1 MQIFPLRQSE
11 KKVFP
16 IPANFPGLNNPHRH
30 HQTSVPTREN
40 RRFPSFFSIF
50 ASCHTSKSA
59 LSFMSQTQEIRVFA
73 PATVANVACG
83 YDVLGFAIDSPGDE
97 IVVRH
102 CEKPGLHITKIT
114 GDNGKLPKNPAQNT
128 AGVAAL
134 DLLRHLGMTDR
145 GIEMEIHKKMPF
157 GSGLGSSAA
166 SAVAGVYAVNKL
178 IGEPLSK
185 KQLLPFAMA
194 GEASA
199 DGAWHADNVAPCLMG
214 GIVFIRS
221 NDELDVA
228 QLPAPKNLWAAVVHP
243 DIEILTKVARE
254 ILPKEIPL
262 ENATQQIGNLGGLLC
277 GIILEDYGLI
287 SRSIH
292 DVIAE
297 PRRQKLIPD
306 FYKAKRAALGA
317 GALGFSISGAG
328 PSVFA
333 LCEGEEIAHKVAEAI
348 AKVFTAIPIS
358 NQSYVSRINPHG
370 VHVVTG

>member
-1 MQIFPLRQSE
+1 
-11 KKVFP
+11 
-16 IPANFPGLNNPHRH
+16 
-30 HQTSVPTREN
+30 
-40 RRFPSFFSIF
+40 
-50 ASCHTSKSA
+50 
-59 LSFMSQTQEIRVFA
+59 MSNSSEIRVFA

-102 CEKPGLHITKIT
+102 GSKPGLQITKIT
-114 GDNGKLPKNPAQNT
+114 GDDGKLPKKAEENT

-134 DLLRHLGMTDR
+134 DLLKHLGMTDR
-145 GIEMEIHKKMPF
+145 AIEMEIHKKMPF

-166 SAVAGVYAVNKL
+166 SAVAGAYAVNKL
-178 IGEPLSK
+178 IGEPLNK
-185 KQLLPFAMA
+185 RQLLPFAMA
-194 GEASA
+194 GEYAA
-199 DGAWHADNVAPCLMG
+199 DGAWHADNVAPCLLG

-221 NDELDVA
+221 NIELDVS
-228 QLPAPKNLWAAVVHP
+228 QLPAPDNLWAAVVHP

-277 GIILEDYGLI
+277 GLIQSDYGLI

-306 FYKAKRAALGA
+306 FYKAKRAAMAA

-333 LCEGEEIAHKVAEAI
+333 LCEGEEIANKAAGAVS
-348 AKVFTAIPIS
+348 KVFSEIPVTC
-358 NQSYVSRINPHG
+358 QSHVSKINPHG
-370 VHVVTG
+370 

>member
-1 MQIFPLRQSE
+1 MSPA
-11 KKVFP
+11 P
-16 IPANFPGLNNPHRH
+16 ILKE
-30 HQTSVPTREN
+30 V
-40 RRFPSFFSIF
+40 
-50 ASCHTSKSA
+50 K
-59 LSFMSQTQEIRVFA
+59 VFA

-97 IVVRH
+97 VVVRH
-102 CEKPGLHITKIT
+102 SDKPGLRITKIT
-114 GDNGKLPKNPAQNT
+114 GDDGKLPKTVEGNT

-134 DLLRHLGMTDR
+134 DLLRHLGMMDR

-166 SAVAGVYAVNKL
+166 SAVAGAYAVNKL

-185 KQLLPFAMA
+185 KQLLPFAMT

-199 DGAWHADNVAPCLMG
+199 DGAYHADNVGPSLLG

-221 NDELDVA
+221 NQELDIA
-228 QLPAPKNLWAAVVHP
+228 QLPVPENLWAAVVHP

-254 ILPKEIPL
+254 ILPKHIPI
-262 ENATQQIGNLGGLLC
+262 ENATQQIGNLGGLIC
-277 GIILEDYGLI
+277 GIIQEDYGMI

-297 PRRQKLIPD
+297 PHRQKLIPE
-306 FYKAKRAALGA
+306 FYKAKRAALA
-317 GALGFSISGAG
+317 NGALGFSISGAG

-333 LCEGEEIAHKVAEAI
+333 LCEGEHVAQNVAD
-348 AKVFTAIPIS
+348 AVSKVFTDINLE
-358 NQSYVSRINPHG
+358 NQAYVSKINKHG
-370 VHVVTG
+370 VHVIS

>member
-1 MQIFPLRQSE
+1 MKSQ
-11 KKVFP
+11 
-16 IPANFPGLNNPHRH
+16 PAH
-30 HQTSVPTREN
+30 
-40 RRFPSFFSIF
+40 
-50 ASCHTSKSA
+50 
-59 LSFMSQTQEIRVFA
+59 EIRVFA

-97 IVVRH
+97 VVVRH
-102 CEKPGLHITKIT
+102 SETPGFRITQIT
-114 GDNGKLPKNPAQNT
+114 GDEGKLPLDPERNT
-128 AGVAAL
+128 AGVAAM
-134 DLLRHLGMTDR
+134 DLLRHLGMSDR

-166 SAVAGVYAVNKL
+166 SAVAGAFAVNTL
-178 IGEPLSK
+178 IGEPLTK
-185 KQLLPFAMA
+185 QQLLPFAMA

-199 DGAWHADNVAPCLMG
+199 DGAWHADNVAPCLLG

-228 QLPAPKNLWAAVVHP
+228 CIPSPANLWVAVVHP

-254 ILPKEIPL
+254 ILPREIPL
-262 ENATQQIGNLGGLLC
+262 INATQQIGNLGGLLC
-277 GIILEDYGLI
+277 GLIQEDYGLI

-306 FYKAKRAALGA
+306 FYRAKRAAMAA

-333 LCEGEEIAHKVAEAI
+333 LCEGEATARKAGDAI
-348 AKVFTAIPIS
+348 SKVFTAVPLP
-358 NQSYVSRINPHG
+358 NQIYVSRINPRG
-370 VHVVTG
+370 VHVI

>member
-1 MQIFPLRQSE
+1 
-11 KKVFP
+11 
-16 IPANFPGLNNPHRH
+16 
-30 HQTSVPTREN
+30 
-40 RRFPSFFSIF
+40 
-50 ASCHTSKSA
+50 
-59 LSFMSQTQEIRVFA
+59 
-73 PATVANVACG
+73 
-83 YDVLGFAIDSPGDE
+83 
-97 IVVRH
+97 
-102 CEKPGLHITKIT
+102 
-114 GDNGKLPKNPAQNT
+114 
-128 AGVAAL
+128 VAAL

-166 SAVAGVYAVNKL
+166 SAVAGAYAVNKL

-185 KQLLPFAMA
+185 QQLLPFAMA

-199 DGAWHADNVAPCLMG
+199 DGAWHADNVAPCLLG

-254 ILPKEIPL
+254 ILPTEIPL

-277 GIILEDYGLI
+277 GIIQEDYGLI

-306 FYKAKRAALGA
+306 FYKPNAPPWPPVPSVSRSPAPAPRFSRSALRRRGNRPQGRRRHRARSSPPSRSATRPTFRASTRSGRACDRKAKFDFLLSSRAA
-317 GALGFSISGAG
+317 
-328 PSVFA
+328 
-333 LCEGEEIAHKVAEAI
+333 H
-348 AKVFTAIPIS
+348 
-358 NQSYVSRINPHG
+358 R
-370 VHVVTG
+370 HV

>member
-1 MQIFPLRQSE
+1 MPNS
-11 KKVFP
+11 
-16 IPANFPGLNNPHRH
+16 
-30 HQTSVPTREN
+30 SD
-40 RRFPSFFSIF
+40 
-50 ASCHTSKSA
+50 
-59 LSFMSQTQEIRVFA
+59 IRVFA

-102 CEKPGLHITKIT
+102 GSKPGLIITEIT
-114 GDNGKLPKNPAQNT
+114 GDDGKLPKKATDNT

-134 DLLRHLGMTDR
+134 DLLKHLGMTDR
-145 GIEMEIHKKMPF
+145 PIEMEIHKKMPF

-166 SAVAGVYAVNKL
+166 SAVAGAYAVNKL

-185 KQLLPFAMA
+185 RQLLPFAMA
-194 GEASA
+194 GEYAA
-199 DGAWHADNVAPCLMG
+199 DGAWHADNVAPCLLG

-221 NDELDVA
+221 NVELDVA
-228 QLPAPKNLWAAVVHP
+228 QLPAPDNLWAAVVHP
-243 DIEILTKVARE
+243 DIEVLTKVARE

-277 GIILEDYGLI
+277 GLIQSDYGLI

-297 PRRQKLIPD
+297 PRRQKLIPE
-306 FYKAKRAALGA
+306 FYKAKRAAMAA

-333 LCEGEEIAHKVAEAI
+333 LCEGEEIAQKA
-348 AKVFTAIPIS
+348 AKAVSEVFSAIPVTC
-358 NQSYVSRINPHG
+358 QSHVSKINPHG
-370 VHVVTG
+370 VHVLKD

>member
-1 MQIFPLRQSE
+1 MVTKELE
-11 KKVFP
+11 EV
-16 IPANFPGLNNPHRH
+16 
-30 HQTSVPTREN
+30 
-40 RRFPSFFSIF
+40 
-50 ASCHTSKSA
+50 
-59 LSFMSQTQEIRVFA
+59 RVFA

-83 YDVLGFAIDSPGDE
+83 YDVLGFAINEPGDE

-102 CEKPGLHITKIT
+102 SDKPGLRITQIT
-114 GDNGKLPKNPAQNT
+114 GDDGKLPKTVEGNT

-166 SAVAGVYAVNKL
+166 SAVAGAYAVNKL

-185 KQLLPFAMA
+185 QQLLPFAMT

-199 DGAWHADNVAPCLMG
+199 DGAYHADNVGPSLLG

-221 NDELDVA
+221 NQELDIA
-228 QLPAPKNLWAAVVHP
+228 QLPVPTELYAAVVHP

-262 ENATQQIGNLGGLLC
+262 ENATQQIGNLGGLIC
-277 GIILEDYGLI
+277 GLIQEDYGMI

-297 PRRQKLIPD
+297 PRRQKLIPE
-306 FYKAKRAALGA
+306 FYKAKRAALSN

-333 LCEGEEIAHKVAEAI
+333 LCQGEETAQRVAKAVSE
-348 AKVFTAIPIS
+348 VFSGIGLT
-358 NQSYVSRINPHG
+358 NQSYVSPINKQG
-370 VHVVTG
+370 VHVVS

>member
-1 MQIFPLRQSE
+1 
-11 KKVFP
+11 
-16 IPANFPGLNNPHRH
+16 
-30 HQTSVPTREN
+30 
-40 RRFPSFFSIF
+40 
-50 ASCHTSKSA
+50 
-59 LSFMSQTQEIRVFA
+59 MSSTHEIRVFA

-83 YDVLGFAIDSPGDE
+83 YDVLGFAIDAPGDE

-102 CEKPGLHITKIT
+102 SDKPGLRITRIT
-114 GDNGKLPKNPAQNT
+114 GDDGKLPKDPARNT

-134 DLLRHLGMTDR
+134 DLLKHLGMTDR

-166 SAVAGVYAVNKL
+166 SAVAGAYAVNKL
-178 IGEPLSK
+178 IGEPLTK
-185 KQLLPFAMA
+185 QQLLPFAMA
-194 GEASA
+194 GEAAA
-199 DGAWHADNVAPCLMG
+199 DGAWHADNVAPCLLG

-228 QLPAPKNLWAAVVHP
+228 RIPAPKDLWAAVVHP

-277 GIILEDYGLI
+277 GLIQEDYGLI

-306 FYKAKRAALGA
+306 FYKAKRAAMGA

-333 LCEGEEIAHKVAEAI
+333 LCEGEASARKVADAVSR
-348 AKVFTAIPIS
+348 VFSAVPLT
-358 NQSYVSRINPHG
+358 NQAYVSRINPLG
-370 VHVVTG
+370 VHVIGEAAKSAD

>member
-1 MQIFPLRQSE
+1 MS
-11 KKVFP
+11 
-16 IPANFPGLNNPHRH
+16 PA
-30 HQTSVPTREN
+30 PT
-40 RRFPSFFSIF
+40 
-50 ASCHTSKSA
+50 
-59 LSFMSQTQEIRVFA
+59 LQEVRVFA

-83 YDVLGFAIDSPGDE
+83 YDVLGFAIDAPGDE
-97 IVVRH
+97 VAARFSD
-102 CEKPGLHITKIT
+102 KPGLRITKIT
-114 GDNGKLPKNPAQNT
+114 GDDGKLPMTVEGNT

-134 DLLRHLGMTDR
+134 DLLRHLGMQER

-166 SAVAGVYAVNKL
+166 SAVAGAYAVNKL

-185 KQLLPFAMA
+185 KQLLPFAMT

-199 DGAWHADNVAPCLMG
+199 DGAYHADNVGPSLLG

-221 NDELDVA
+221 NEELDIA
-228 QLPAPKNLWAAVVHP
+228 QLPVPKNLWAAVVHP

-254 ILPKEIPL
+254 ILPTSIPI
-262 ENATQQIGNLGGLLC
+262 ENATTQIGNLGGLIC
-277 GIILEDYGLI
+277 GLIQEDYGLI

-297 PRRQKLIPD
+297 PQRQKLIPE
-306 FYKAKRAALGA
+306 FYKAKRAALSS

-333 LCEGEEIAHKVAEAI
+333 LCEGEESAKRAAEAV
-348 AKVFTAIPIS
+348 AQVFTDINLE
-358 NQSYVSRINPHG
+358 NQAYVSRINLNG
-370 VHVVTG
+370 VHVVS

>member
-1 MQIFPLRQSE
+1 MLKEAI
-11 KKVFP
+11 
-16 IPANFPGLNNPHRH
+16 
-30 HQTSVPTREN
+30 
-40 RRFPSFFSIF
+40 
-50 ASCHTSKSA
+50 
-59 LSFMSQTQEIRVFA
+59 QEVRVFA

-83 YDVLGFAIDSPGDE
+83 YDVLGFAIDAPGDE

-102 CEKPGLHITKIT
+102 CDKPGLHITAIT
-114 GDNGKLPKNPAQNT
+114 GDEGKLPKNPEKNT

-145 GIEMEIHKKMPF
+145 GIQMEIHKKMPF

-166 SAVAGVYAVNKL
+166 SAVAGAFAVNRL

-199 DGAWHADNVAPCLMG
+199 DGAWHADNVGPCLLG

-243 DIEILTKVARE
+243 DIEVLTKVARE
-254 ILPKEIPL
+254 ILPKDIPL
-262 ENATQQIGNLGGLLC
+262 VNATQQIGNLGGLLC
-277 GIILEDYGLI
+277 GIIQEDYGLI

-297 PRRQKLIPD
+297 PRRQKLIPE

-333 LCEGEEIAHKVAEAI
+333 LCEGEETARKVGEAI
-348 AKVFTAIPIS
+348 SKVFTAIPLG
-358 NQSYVSRINPHG
+358 NQVYVSKINPHG
-370 VHVVTG
+370 VHVVEEKKAK